1 MLHEMGGGHTE
12 TMCNVLG
19 FRYITVLALKQFTW
33 HYVSAERI
41 FVSI

>member
-1 MLHEMGGGHTE
+1 MFHKMGGAHTE
-12 TMCNVLG
+12 TIWNVLG

-33 HYVSAERI
+33 HYVSTEII